1 VDRKG
6 IFLALFIF
14 IIIVFSLYFSLEENP
29 ITAPEPPAENQQLP
43 EEKLQGV
50 ELTIYNDQ
58 QNHRLKLLS
67 EQVESFKSE
76 QQLDLKPVKAKVF
89 SQSTG
94 ELLYTLNGDSGSY
107 YSSRGYLEL
116 RGNVVI
122 ESDRYQIKSAALD
135 YYLNR
140 NYLEGRGSVKITG
153 SGFNSRAQSFHSDL
167 NLNNLKLF
175 GNEDQAEINFENL
188 NE

>member
-1 VDRKG
+1 MDRKS

-29 ITAPEPPAENQQLP
+29 IITPESPAENQQLP
-43 EEKLQGV
+43 EAELQGV

-58 QNHRLKLLS
+58 QNHRLRLLS
-67 EQVESFKSE
+67 EQVKRFESE
-76 QQLDLKPVKAKVF
+76 QRLDLKPVKIKVF
-89 SQSTG
+89 NKSTG
-94 ELLYTLNGDSGSY
+94 ELLYTLTGDSGSY
-107 YSSRGYLEL
+107 YSSRGYIEL
-116 RGNVVI
+116 RGNVVV

-153 SGFNSRAQSFHSDL
+153 SGFNSRAQSFRSDL

-175 GNEDQAEINFENL
+175 GNEDQAEINFDNL
-188 NE
+188 DE